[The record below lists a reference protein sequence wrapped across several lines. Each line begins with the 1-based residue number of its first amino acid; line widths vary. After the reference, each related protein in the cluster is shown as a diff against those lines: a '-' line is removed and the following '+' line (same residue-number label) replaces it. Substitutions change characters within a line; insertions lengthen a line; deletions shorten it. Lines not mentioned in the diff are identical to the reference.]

1 MASFLT
7 LYLQILLY
15 SVGAFLL
22 PGLLVWLLRHIF
34 IQLVGTQSGRPFLI
48 ALFSLST
55 PLREAAHVLSAVLF
69 FQRVEDV
76 RFLDLKARDGELG
89 FTERSYN
96 PKNPLAVLGNFLY
109 ALTPVLL
116 GLVAVLCVLFLF
128 FGGVMEG
135 FFLELST
142 LGEEAG
148 FAEHL
153 HLAVRLFPSLLT
165 ASEVGLFPKIVGIA
179 LLLLLSM
186 GLFVSLSELLE
197 GFFGMMLYALLAA
210 LSAGVLMLFDAR
222 IQRVVTGDLR
232 AFATGVLALY
242 VPVLAAVAA
251 LLVFGTVF
259 FIVRKLGAVPETG
272 NALTLHTKNE
282 ED

>member
-7 LYLQILLY
+7 LYLQILLF
-15 SVGAFLL
+15 SVGPFLL
-22 PGLLVWLLRHIF
+22 PGLLVWLLRQIF
-34 IQLVGTQSGRPFLI
+34 VQLVGTRSGRPFLI
-48 ALFSLST
+48 TLFALST

-76 RFLDLKARDGELG
+76 RFLDLRAHDGELG

-109 ALTPVLL
+109 ALAPVML
-116 GLVAVLCVLFLF
+116 GLVAVLCVLLLF
-128 FGGVMEG
+128 FGGAMEN
-135 FFLELST
+135 FFLELSA

-148 FAEHL
+148 FTEHFR
-153 HLAVRLFPSLLT
+153 LAVRLLPSVFA
-165 ASEVGLFPKIVGIA
+165 ASEVGLLSKIVGTA

-186 GLFVSLSELLE
+186 GLFISLSELLE
-197 GFFGMMLYALLAA
+197 GFFGMILYALLAA
-210 LSAGVLMLFDAR
+210 LSAGALLLFDAR

-242 VPVLAAVAA
+242 LLVLAAVAA
-251 LLVFGTVF
+251 LLAFGVIF
-259 FIVRKLGAVPETG
+259 FIVRKLGAVPEAG
-272 NALTLHTKNE
+272 NALTLYAKKE
-282 ED
+282 E